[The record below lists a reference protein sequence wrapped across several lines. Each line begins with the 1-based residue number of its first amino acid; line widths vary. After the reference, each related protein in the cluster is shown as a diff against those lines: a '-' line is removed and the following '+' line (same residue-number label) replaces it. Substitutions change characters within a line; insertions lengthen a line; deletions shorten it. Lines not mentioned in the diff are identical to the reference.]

1 MKKIKYFLM
10 DLKKHINEKYVNI
23 ITRLFYKIQTNRYS
37 KKLVPSELYGTC
49 SFGDDA
55 NFKSAVHFNPI
66 PIVLQTIDET
76 YNCFDS
82 LNIHGINIDVEQQ
95 PIVITI
101 YTTKPGLIIGKHGKD
116 YDIFKNKLINIFNE
130 PDLKI
135 DLQEVKDKRTHLY
148 TFY

>member
-1 MKKIKYFLM
+1 M
-10 DLKKHINEKYVNI
+10 
-23 ITRLFYKIQTNRYS
+23 FYKIQTNRYS
-37 KKLVPSELYGTC
+37 KNLVPSELYGTC

-66 PIVLQTIDET
+66 PIVLQTINET

-135 DLQEVKDKRTHLY
+135 DLQEVKAKRTHLY

>member
-10 DLKKHINEKYVNI
+10 DLKKHINEKYVDV

-49 SFGDDA
+49 SFGDDS

-66 PIVLQTIDET
+66 PIVLQTINET

-130 PDLKI
+130 QDLKI